1 MWWFIYNSPHE
12 RALQDLFILLLK
24 VKYWENLW
32 DFTVSTQQKLEAIR
46 PVNLVKQAKLLKFT
60 DNWVLDKSLNHF
72 IFPEFTDLKIPEK
85 VIITNTV
92 LVTVFI
98 KVTWTIVKN
107 LKWLKL
113 HNPS

>member
-1 MWWFIYNSPHE
+1 M
-12 RALQDLFILLLK
+12 LLK

-98 KVTWTIVKN
+98 KVT
-107 LKWLKL
+107 
-113 HNPS
+113 